1 MVGQEGTFL
10 ARTRDNE
17 ATVGTPASK
26 NWTGPARTQ
35 REGWVTST
43 TVEGEVTYA
52 GFVRSG
58 LTGWTVAIGVPRAVV
73 WAPLLRVLLPLAGFG
88 TALTLLAAWAAVAVA
103 RRIARLVVALARQDA
118 DPSTLDLVEA
128 QEVAVVLQAADAE
141 RGAAEA
147 ALRDSEA
154 ELRAARELSPQAPW
168 TADAQGHLLTNSRRV
183 SDLTGTSA
191 RERRGAGWLDVVHP
205 QDRAAAAAAWA
216 LAVRTGL
223 PYDHTFRVQGALG
236 TARRIGC
243 GCVAAPGAA
252 ITGPMLSLARR
263 AGLRAGP
270 IDVAAL
276 LTDLQVVLAATLGG
290 GVKVRAAE
298 GLPPVLADR
307 GRLETVLINLATNAR
322 DAMPRGGTLRLS
334 ATLSNGQVQ
343 IMAEDNGAGMKP
355 GVLARA
361 QEPFFTNKL
370 PGAGTGLG
378 LAMARRFAGQSG
390 GGLQIRSAPGQGT
403 AVTLGLPTAIGMV
416 AGA

>member
-1 MVGQEGTFL
+1 M
-10 ARTRDNE
+10 
-17 ATVGTPASK
+17 
-26 NWTGPARTQ
+26 
-35 REGWVTST
+35 
-43 TVEGEVTYA
+43 
-52 GFVRSG
+52 
-58 LTGWTVAIGVPRAVV
+58 
-73 WAPLLRVLLPLAGFG
+73 
-88 TALTLLAAWAAVAVA
+88 
-103 RRIARLVVALARQDA
+103 
-118 DPSTLDLVEA
+118 
-128 QEVAVVLQAADAE
+128 
-141 RGAAEA
+141 
-147 ALRDSEA
+147 
-154 ELRAARELSPQAPW
+154 
-168 TADAQGHLLTNSRRV
+168 TNSPRV

-216 LAVRTGL
+216 LAVLTGL

-236 TARRIGC
+236 IARRIGC
-243 GCVAAPGAA
+243 GCVAARGAA

-403 AVTLGLPTAIGMV
+403 AVTLGLPAAIGMV